1 MAWILEYQP
10 GRVLIH
16 VIDWEFIYLLYRS
29 AMTELSPIAIKRLRN
44 EGNNIRKLSREILD
58 QEVWPF
64 ALCINVIFIFN
75 LFI

>member
-1 MAWILEYQP
+1 
-10 GRVLIH
+10 
-16 VIDWEFIYLLYRS
+16 
-29 AMTELSPIAIKRLRN
+29 MTELSPIAIKRLRN

-64 ALCINVIFIFN
+64 ALCNNVIFIFN